1 MEHPCS
7 SLTTKT
13 DGMVGNEGVKGKRKP
28 QLERYLRLKGV
39 EGSGMEEAR
48 RGQMEKEGARDGKGW
63 SAEDMLR
70 LRIQHRYMMECRKAD
85 RKGREGR
92 EGWEFT
98 AGRAARLTKQPS
110 QARAWGI
117 WGKRRKSC
125 SVEAF
130 PRRGDTVG
138 DPSKAQSQ
146 KSQKSQNLE
155 V

>member
-28 QLERYLRLKGV
+28 QLERYLLLKCV
-39 EGSGMEEAR
+39 DGSGMEEAL

-70 LRIQHRYMMECRKAD
+70 LRIQHRYMMECRKAV

-98 AGRAARLTKQPS
+98 AGRGWHRTWRDL
-110 QARAWGI
+110 WG
-117 WGKRRKSC
+117 
-125 SVEAF
+125 
-130 PRRGDTVG
+130 
-138 DPSKAQSQ
+138 Q
-146 KSQKSQNLE
+146 
-155 V
+155 